1 MPAPATD
8 LFTSAYERGSQA
20 EFITGATVT
29 TGFTQT
35 GAARPANSKAYGL
48 PPVLRGG
55 VESFNVG
62 LQADINRDAGS
73 GAFSAL
79 SWTLLGS
86 LDGVSYYPAAGP
98 FTDVAGGFYQV
109 SGLVARYLTVSLNT
123 ATVGSGAPQI
133 TISFAA

>member
-1 MPAPATD
+1 MPAPPTD
-8 LFTSAYERGSQA
+8 LFNSAYERGSQA

-29 TGFTQT
+29 TGFTQVGT
-35 GAARPANSKAYGL
+35 ARPANSKAYGL

-55 VESFNVG
+55 VESFNIG

-79 SWTLLGS
+79 SWNLLAS
-86 LDGVSYYPAAGP
+86 LDGVNYYSVAT
-98 FTDVAGGFYQV
+98 FTDVAGGFYQF

-133 TISFAA
+133 TISFTA

>member
-8 LFTSAYERGSQA
+8 LFTSSYERGSQA
-20 EFITGATVT
+20 EFITGAVST
-29 TGFTQT
+29 TGYTQT
-35 GAARPANSKAYGL
+35 GAARPASSKVYGI

-55 VESFNVG
+55 VESFNIG

-73 GAFSAL
+73 GAFSAV
-79 SWTLLGS
+79 SWNLLAS
-86 LDGVSYYPAAGP
+86 LDGVNYYVVAT

-109 SGLVARYLTVSLNT
+109 AGLVARYLSVSLTT